1 MNIRKNNS
9 IKNDSIFSR
18 FKFHNDP
25 NFARHPQLP
34 DEPCYRLII
43 CHALFEYCKNN
54 SWDYDSL
61 EAKLTEL
68 ARCYNLLVSEDNC
81 IYYLKGYL
89 EIYKYKFKNSQYGY
103 SLVDKS
109 GGIYPLV
116 FYPYPNSSF
125 LGEPAKERAKGFR
138 AALDDVTLHKK
149 TKVIDAFKNHKEWNN
164 LQLELKKIFHG
175 EAKKKVA

>member
-1 MNIRKNNS
+1 MIS
-9 IKNDSIFSR
+9 KNDPIFSK

-25 NFARHPQLP
+25 TFARHPKLL

-54 SWDYDSL
+54 NWNYDSL
-61 EAKLTEL
+61 EAAL
-68 ARCYNLLVSEDNC
+68 ANLASCYNLSVSESNC

-89 EIYKYKFKNSQYGY
+89 EIYKYRFKNSKYGY
-103 SLVDKS
+103 NLVDKT

-116 FYPYPNSSF
+116 CYPYPNSSF

-138 AALDDVTLHKK
+138 AALDDIAQHTKEKVVAIFKKHK
-149 TKVIDAFKNHKEWNN
+149 NWNN
-164 LQLELKKIFHG
+164 LQIELRMLFHRDANKK
-175 EAKKKVA
+175 AA